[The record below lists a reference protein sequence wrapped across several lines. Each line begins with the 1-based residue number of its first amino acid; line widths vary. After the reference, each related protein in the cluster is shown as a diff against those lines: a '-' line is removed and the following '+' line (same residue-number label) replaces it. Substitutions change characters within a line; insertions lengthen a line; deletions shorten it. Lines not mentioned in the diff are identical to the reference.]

1 MWLETFRISNLF
13 GFKKKQL
20 LDRNSSEATYV
31 KWYKTGYNRLSDS
44 LSDDYNGN
52 HVQSSTVSFIYG
64 DGVVNSKSKGGKN
77 NKDGVETGVR
87 QSLTLGSIE
96 ENLSDI
102 SYEDSDEDDE
112 IICCVCDEN
121 FQTYRQLMR
130 HRQKNRHFGCSICE
144 EIFPSSSA
152 LDGHKE
158 QNDHWSDVD
167 EVDEESWED
176 VSDSDDVST
185 PLQEK
190 FFI

>member
-1 MWLETFRISNLF
+1 MKFTPIMFFR
-13 GFKKKQL
+13 
-20 LDRNSSEATYV
+20 
-31 KWYKTGYNRLSDS
+31 
-44 LSDDYNGN
+44 
-52 HVQSSTVSFIYG
+52 
-64 DGVVNSKSKGGKN
+64 
-77 NKDGVETGVR
+77 
-87 QSLTLGSIE
+87 
-96 ENLSDI
+96 
-102 SYEDSDEDDE
+102 
-112 IICCVCDEN
+112 
-121 FQTYRQLMR
+121 
-130 HRQKNRHFGCSICE
+130 CSICE